1 MGSNYESSVERLS
14 RVEDFIPGQLVQW
27 DWVPNG
33 LASETARVAMNI
45 GVAAISATT
54 IVFALYFHIASR
66 KWRRVQAER
75 EVKPPQI
82 NLT

>member
-1 MGSNYESSVERLS
+1 VSGYS
-14 RVEDFIPGQLVQW
+14 
-27 DWVPNG
+27 G